1 MTGFEGVDG
10 WNFVGRRPLGT
21 LSSGTFARPA
31 HVASLL
37 RTSQTAFDH
46 VMM

>member
-21 LSSGTFARPA
+21 LSSGRFGRPT
-31 HVASLL
+31 HVASYAVGITDRL
-37 RTSQTAFDH
+37 
-46 VMM
+46 